1 MSKCRNNR
9 FTNPYGIGEWGRAFT
24 KKPLAPFPKRQSD
37 RYGQKRDAEE
47 KDHDP
52 EAQGGP
58 GAQA

>member
-1 MSKCRNNR
+1 MGLGNGLPK
-9 FTNPYGIGEWGRAFT
+9 
-24 KKPLAPFPKRQSD
+24 KKPLAPFPKENHG
-37 RYGQKRDAEE
+37 YEKRLAEE